1 MVGLGRD
8 YKEKVGL
15 GNVVWILGGKWQ
27 FFIFFLPLEENR
39 DCTQRLYS
47 EKQSKG
53 KNGSNSMSQK
63 RKERKRYHQINRVDQ
78 CPRTWLSSEPGS
90 HQKRTGKG

>member
-1 MVGLGRD
+1 MVGLGRG

-39 DCTQRLYS
+39 DCTQR
-47 EKQSKG
+47 
-53 KNGSNSMSQK
+53 
-63 RKERKRYHQINRVDQ
+63 NRAKA
-78 CPRTWLSSEPGS
+78 RMALTA
-90 HQKRTGKG
+90 